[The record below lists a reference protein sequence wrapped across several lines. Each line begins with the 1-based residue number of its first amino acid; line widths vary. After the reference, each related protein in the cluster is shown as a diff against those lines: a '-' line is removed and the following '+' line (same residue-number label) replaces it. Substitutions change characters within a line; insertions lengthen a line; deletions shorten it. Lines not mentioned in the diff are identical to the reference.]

1 MLNYYI
7 MILYNA
13 ILLVISKDSDWTTAF
28 NQIENVIICDSI
40 SNALTKIS
48 NIDSILSQEMLS
60 QIFRGAYKEII
71 SNAQQNVECECFELD
86 DYENLNE
93 LEIESVKIDCVS
105 DNFIPLKIARDSLL
119 LSTNVTIKVSGYAE
133 VFDEENSIW
142 DSVDREYFYM
152 AYADIDFTDAEAEV
166 DCEILIS
173 FDFDDPENTAQV
185 MEFHLLNQG
194 NICIDCEGASIREI
208 DEEEL
213 SVRVLREDK
222 GYPRRNTK

>member
-1 MLNYYI
+1 M
-7 MILYNA
+7 
-13 ILLVISKDSDWTTAF
+13 
-28 NQIENVIICDSI
+28 
-40 SNALTKIS
+40 
-48 NIDSILSQEMLS
+48 
-60 QIFRGAYKEII
+60 
-71 SNAQQNVECECFELD
+71 
-86 DYENLNE
+86 
-93 LEIESVKIDCVS
+93 
-105 DNFIPLKIARDSLL
+105 L

-185 MEFHLLNQG
+185 IEFHLLNQG